1 MIRLEKT
8 VLQIVGLESILV
20 RGFAR
25 WFLPKRPRKMF
36 LENTML
42 FPYLSCLDTGRK
54 VLKVCVQPFR
64 SSRTRAFF
72 GKSGLNPQP
81 GTMGGGQEPGAG

>member
-8 VLQIVGLESILV
+8 VLQILGLENILV

-25 WFLPKRPRKMF
+25 WFLPRRARKMF

-42 FPYLSCLDTGRK
+42 FPYLACLEKKK
-54 VLKVCVQPFR
+54 VLKVRQKKFA
-64 SSRTRAFF
+64 S
-72 GKSGLNPQP
+72 
-81 GTMGGGQEPGAG
+81 